1 MDTYRISDNAVCQT
15 IGDESVIL
23 NLDNG
28 QYYGLDEI
36 GTRMLELLQ
45 EHGDIDTV
53 VSVLA
58 EEYDAERQRIRADLQ
73 ELLGELQEQ
82 GIVQRSLCESK

>member
-1 MDTYRISDNAVCQT
+1 VDTYCISKNAIRQA

-36 GTRMLELLQ
+36 GTRMLELLE

-53 VSVLA
+53 VNTLA
-58 EEYDAERQRIRADLQ
+58 EEYDTERERIRADLQ
-73 ELLGELQEQ
+73 QLLGELQDQ
-82 GIVQRSLCESK
+82 GIVQRGLGESQ